1 MVRTSYHGQCTC
13 TEALVQTQI
22 QIAISRPGHRDAW
35 RPVFTDSRLF
45 LNRLRRD
52 IHRDS
57 IFELSVNTT
66 SGAPS
71 FVRSLRKGWETTD
84 IHRNCR
90 HPGRKR
96 TIASANKYQQP
107 SGAPSGRPLGT
118 TSLFLW
124 LGWGSTKT
132 VFICRIYKVLDS
144 SPSTPANPPQEPRAP
159 SLRIVSAARVG
170 SHSPQPAKPLPSL
183 ILFQMHAQKLL
194 NPLQVR
200 RIEPG
205 IGPERMLSSLGLK
218 ELYWHIRSLQRIGK
232 SNRFSERHA
241 LIHRSMPHIKRRR
254 AAMHMKQRRSI
265 LALPRHRRA
274 LTAQIIRHRG

>member
-84 IHRNCR
+84 IHRNCK

-96 TIASANKYQQP
+96 SKALRARLLP
-107 SGAPSGRPLGT
+107 ALAPSGRFT
-118 TSLFLW
+118 
-124 LGWGSTKT
+124 
-132 VFICRIYKVLDS
+132 
-144 SPSTPANPPQEPRAP
+144 
-159 SLRIVSAARVG
+159 
-170 SHSPQPAKPLPSL
+170 
-183 ILFQMHAQKLL
+183 
-194 NPLQVR
+194 PLQQA
-200 RIEPG
+200 I
-205 IGPERMLSSLGLK
+205 SSAPDPPALFAPA
-218 ELYWHIRSLQRIGK
+218 SLE
-232 SNRFSERHA
+232 SPDPPHPA
-241 LIHRSMPHIKRRR
+241 PHREV
-254 AAMHMKQRRSI
+254 
-265 LALPRHRRA
+265 
-274 LTAQIIRHRG
+274 